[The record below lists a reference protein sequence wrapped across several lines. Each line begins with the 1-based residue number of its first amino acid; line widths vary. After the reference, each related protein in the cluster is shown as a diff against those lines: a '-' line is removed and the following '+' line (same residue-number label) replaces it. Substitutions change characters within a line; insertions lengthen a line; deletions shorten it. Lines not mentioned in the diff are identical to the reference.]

1 MMIIKTHLA
10 MRRVL
15 QHKFVE
21 YIPAQPD
28 EGTLYIS
35 VQYKTVEHL
44 CICGCGNKVV
54 TPITPND
61 WRLTFDGVSVSLY
74 PSIGN
79 WSFPCR
85 THYFV
90 TNNKIEMM
98 RNWSENRIKDSRED
112 EQKRKNNYYSKKS
125 KTKGNK

>member
-1 MMIIKTHLA
+1 
-10 MRRVL
+10 MRKAL

-21 YIPAQPD
+21 YIPAQPE
-28 EGTLYIS
+28 EGILYVS
-35 VQYKTVEHL
+35 VQYKTAVHL

-54 TPITPND
+54 TPLTPND
-61 WRLTFDGVSVSLY
+61 WRLTFDGISVSLY

-98 RNWSENRIKDSRED
+98 RNWSETRIKDTREN
-112 EQKRKNNYYSKKS
+112 EQKRKSDYYSKK
-125 KTKGNK
+125 KTKGE